1 VGVIGSDE
9 ELVIGGGVSGEGE
22 GSVCESFD
30 CGIGLVGVVIGG
42 DLGERA
48 DICGIDGT
56 IGFGGG
62 GGWGQWGVA
71 SEF

>member
-1 VGVIGSDE
+1 MGVIDSDE

-42 DLGERA
+42 DLGEHA
-48 DICGIDGT
+48 DSCGDDRS
-56 IGFGGG
+56 IGVIGG
-62 GGWGQWGVA
+62 GGWG
-71 SEF
+71 